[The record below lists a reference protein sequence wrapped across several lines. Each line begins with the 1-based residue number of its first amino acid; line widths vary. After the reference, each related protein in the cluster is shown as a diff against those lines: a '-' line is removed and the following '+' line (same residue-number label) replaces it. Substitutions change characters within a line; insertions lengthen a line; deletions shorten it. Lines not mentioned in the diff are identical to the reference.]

1 MLINFFY
8 HLRAARLPVS
18 IKELLTLLEALKKD
32 VIRPSIDD
40 FYYLSRA
47 ALVKDEKNIDRFDQV
62 FAHVFKGLERMGE
75 DVPLRIDLEAAM
87 ERLPERSRAVVWLH
101 DVEGMTHEEIAEL
114 MGMSASFSKSQL
126 ARAHLKLRGWLD
138 AEGAGR

>member
-18 IKELLTLLEALKKD
+18 IKELLTLLEALKRD

-47 ALVKDEKNIDRFDQV
+47 TLVKDEQLYDKFDRAFGEFFNGIKSFIDFTREIPEEW
-62 FAHVFKGLERMGE
+62 FKQMLERE
-75 DVPLRIDLEAAM
+75 FSPE
-87 ERLPERSRAVVWLH
+87 ERSE
-101 DVEGMTHEEIAEL
+101 EGRVGQEC
-114 MGMSASFSKSQL
+114 
-126 ARAHLKLRGWLD
+126 R
-138 AEGAGR
+138 